1 MSNQH
6 EQARLFLQKAVSDEA
21 LLDEVLTSQQVND
34 EIIGFHCQQA
44 AEKILKAL
52 LSHLGIDFPRTHNL
66 RYLMDLLADAGHPVP
81 SEINDL
87 DNLTPFGTLFRYEDI
102 PSQTKLD
109 REKARNMI
117 RTLRTH
123 VEKYI

>member
-21 LLDEVLTSQQVND
+21 LLDEVLTSRQVND

-44 AEKILKAL
+44 AEKLLKAL
-52 LSHLGIDFPRTHNL
+52 LSHLGVDFPRTHNL
-66 RYLMDLLADAGHPVP
+66 RYLMDLLADFGHTVP
-81 SEINDL
+81 SELNDL
-87 DNLTPFGTLFRYEDI
+87 DLLTPFGTLFRYEDI

-109 REKARNMI
+109 RETARNMI

-123 VEKYI
+123 VEKYV